1 MKLQNKKGFT
11 LIELL
16 VVITI
21 IGILATGAVATYTS
35 QIQKARDTTRTN
47 DIKALQ
53 SGIEQVY
60 QDAGAYPAIAVF
72 GTGVNKYV
80 ERFPTDSKSGQ
91 ACVWWSPCDYLYSVK
106 ADGNG
111 ITNQNYNISTGL
123 ENTWNVE
130 ARANNSKDG
139 WVMDLRLEFG
149 VGLATFT
156 ATTLTWGLTGASCS
170 IPNTWGNTTYMI
182 IKWNCN

>member
-53 SGIEQVY
+53 AGIEQVY
-60 QDAGAYPAIAVF
+60 QDAGNYPVF
-72 GTGVNKYV
+72 TNFGSGVSKYV
-80 ERFPTDSKSGQ
+80 ERFPTDSKTAQPCNGGT
-91 ACVWWSPCDYLYSVK
+91 PCDYLYSVK
-106 ADGNG
+106 DDTTG
-111 ITNQNYNISTGL
+111 IENQNYNISTGL
-123 ENTWNVE
+123 ENSWNVD
-130 ARANNSKDG
+130 SKAKTDG

-149 VGLATFT
+149 VGLATFSQYSLSW
-156 ATTLTWGLTGASCS
+156 AIASSSNSCS
-170 IPNTWGNTTYMI
+170 EVDTSWNKYMVI
-182 IKWNCN
+182 RGNCN